1 MVKRRNQIIVC
12 ICFMLTCSFSFIRG
26 NQTMFLGNYFN
37 IIPFEFSLVSPLE
50 FSPVPKA
57 KDFYWKKIIPSTI
70 REDYIKLG
78 KQYQNQKW
86 QPIPDALFADYKKTG
101 NRKNYETPYF
111 EKRRQLSCLV
121 MAEIMDYQGIFLKDI
136 DNGLK
141 YFVSEPWWGI
151 PAHYPTDYPDEKN
164 QKVDLFNP
172 ETANLLAWTIYMLH
186 DELETIDKGICDLI
200 VNEIQRR
207 VLIPA
212 RTVGYYWNRSLDNW
226 NTWICSNLI
235 SCILFCESS
244 RNQQIDD
251 IKRVIDCL
259 EYFIIN
265 YHGDGGCEE
274 GIMYWDRAGAS
285 LYECVYLLDLATSHA
300 ISLRN
305 DRKLKAIG
313 KYAYKM
319 YIGNKTYVNFADS
332 HPFSGVHINI
342 LYPFGQ
348 YVNDSVMM
356 KQAAFIAKENGYDK
370 SPATAFRG
378 SGNFPT
384 LSRELMFLYQYES
397 FSKTSA
403 EEPLL
408 RDTEFNELHVITARS
423 NENSTKGLYIAAKG
437 GNNNEYHNH
446 NDVGNFVVYKDA
458 EPIIIDIGVGTYT
471 GQTFGEK
478 RYENFINWDI
488 AYMGDYNPVVKLKD
502 GYLTSFTPSRDVT
515 ENARS
520 ILELANFC
528 ESLGIEFIY
537 INLPNKICISQDKD
551 ISGILDFSNQNADK
565 FLNMLKDFGVK
576 YYDLRK
582 NLHEQ
587 GMNHHESFF
596 RTDHHWKPETGLW
609 AAREILKFLRDD
621 YNWPVNPEILRPE
634 NFESV
639 IYHNWFLGSQGK
651 KVTLIRTN
659 PDDIS
664 LFYPKFE
671 TNFYYEIPQLKINT
685 GGDFSITYD
694 MKQIQSRDYYGLN
707 AYAAYDYADRALIKF
722 TNLLTGYE
730 KKILF
735 IHDSFSNCVIPFIAL
750 DVKNVIEIDLRHFT
764 GSVKTFIKSERPDI
778 VIVTYYATVP
788 GRSSALTVSDTDK
801 KFFDF
806 R

>member
-478 RYENFINWDI
+478 RYENFNCRSGYHNVPLINGVEQRDGKEYYGQKYKYKNKKKQVTYTLDLSH
-488 AYMGDYNPVVKLKD
+488 AYPQDAYVEEWKRTINLQRNKEI
-502 GYLTSFTPSRDVT
+502 SFTEKYRLSKYTQPSVV
-515 ENARS
+515 
-520 ILELANFC
+520 
-528 ESLGIEFIY
+528 SLICCGEA
-537 INLPNKICISQDKD
+537 KITGKD
-551 ISGILDFSNQNADK
+551 IIL
-565 FLNMLKDFGVK
+565 
-576 YYDLRK
+576 
-582 NLHEQ
+582 
-587 GMNHHESFF
+587 
-596 RTDHHWKPETGLW
+596 
-609 AAREILKFLRDD
+609 I
-621 YNWPVNPEILRPE
+621 YN
-634 NFESV
+634 
-639 IYHNWFLGSQGK
+639 GK
-651 KVTLIRTN
+651 
-659 PDDIS
+659 
-664 LFYPKFE
+664 
-671 TNFYYEIPQLKINT
+671 NT
-685 GGDFSITYD
+685 GELHFDSKSVTPTIERIIYEDNIISSVWGG
-694 MKQIQSRDYYGLN
+694 RDLF
-707 AYAAYDYADRALIKF
+707 RIK
-722 TNLLTGYE
+722 LT
-730 KKILF
+730 
-735 IHDSFSNCVIPFIAL
+735 
-750 DVKNVIEIDLRHFT
+750 
-764 GSVKTFIKSERPDI
+764 IKSNNLKG
-778 VIVTYYATVP
+778 VINY
-788 GRSSALTVSDTDK
+788 SIQ
-801 KFFDF
+801 
-806 R
+806 